1 MGSGWKWREWKGHG
15 GVRDGGMVGEVGRV
29 GSLGEWG
36 REVEM
41 VGEPWV

>member
-1 MGSGWKWREWKGHG
+1 MRSDWIWRGWKGQGWVRSG
-15 GVRDGGMVGEVGRV
+15 GVVGEVGRV

-36 REVEM
+36 RGVEM